1 MMVLNILCFL
11 WANILFYPAMEMV
24 PLCLGAVHVRGV
36 MVGETRYVQAQC
48 SRAQCLVILSFSGW
62 KNPKAQLPFT
72 SFRYLVRKVK
82 VDAG

>member
-36 MVGETRYVQAQC
+36 MVGETRYAQAQ
-48 SRAQCLVILSFSGW
+48 SGQGTVFQGTMPGDPQLQW
-62 KNPKAQLPFT
+62 LENPKSSVTIHLF
-72 SFRYLVRKVK
+72 
-82 VDAG
+82 